1 MATSD
6 AEWPALRPLMNAS
19 DPALYAAL
27 RAGFIAGI
35 GHPSA
40 AEEQAT
46 AAHVFAILLRTGGRR
61 ATGGL
66 AALPGG
72 IFWPEPD
79 AKG

>member
-1 MATSD
+1 
-6 AEWPALRPLMNAS
+6 MNAP
-19 DPALYAAL
+19 DPALFATL

-46 AAHVFAILLRTGGRR
+46 AARVFAILLRTGGRR